1 MQDVIPEGRIL
12 PDSET
17 GRVLGFTS
25 DKFSGYLWKHGKY
38 VYISFIISKQPS
50 KGHFKQ
56 LVDRILELGYGV
68 KIPTPLGIMESIVRK
83 WGFRKTWEYVE
94 EVDEEVE
101 VWVKDPK

>member
-1 MQDVIPEGRIL
+1 M
-12 PDSET
+12 
-17 GRVLGFTS
+17 
-25 DKFSGYLWKHGKY
+25 
-38 VYISFIISKQPS
+38 
-50 KGHFKQ
+50 
-56 LVDRILELGYGV
+56 ELGYGV